1 MEKALSVR
9 YQGQSANLLFS
20 PQHGIF
26 TRAVLIP
33 VTDLNPDS
41 DFHDFFASI
50 PIPIQFRVRSDSNL
64 EPTPQVDLI
73 PYTYIRTH
81 CR

>member
-1 MEKALSVR
+1 MASQKEGRSENK
-9 YQGQSANLLFS
+9 LLF
-20 PQHGIF
+20 
-26 TRAVLIP
+26 RAVLIP

>member
-1 MEKALSVR
+1 MKHIVN
-9 YQGQSANLLFS
+9 AN
-20 PQHGIF
+20 

-33 VTDLNPDS
+33 VTDMNPDS

>member
-1 MEKALSVR
+1 MPAAAKTCFGKYYDIGHNDHS
-9 YQGQSANLLFS
+9 
-20 PQHGIF
+20 
-26 TRAVLIP
+26 RAVLIP

>member
-1 MEKALSVR
+1 MPKRATATEPDAR
-9 YQGQSANLLFS
+9 RG
-20 PQHGIF
+20 